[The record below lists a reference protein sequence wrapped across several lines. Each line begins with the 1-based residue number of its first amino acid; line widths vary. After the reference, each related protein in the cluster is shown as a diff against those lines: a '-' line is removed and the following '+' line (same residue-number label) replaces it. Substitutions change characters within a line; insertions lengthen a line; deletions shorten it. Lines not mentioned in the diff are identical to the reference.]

1 MAFYTKLCKNIKVFL
16 VYSSHQDERKDVQAT
31 VKGEG
36 RRITGMVLLAIA
48 VFLFMTWLRCFYG
61 SMEAYST
68 GDEMLKQKQLIRA
81 ITYFDRSIHWYTP
94 WNPYVEKSAGRLWEI
109 GEQAER
115 EGDLTMA
122 LIAFRTI
129 RGGFYAASHFVTPG
143 MKWIE
148 KSESKIDQ
156 LVRMEKKAESE
167 SRVGNL
173 KEMIRQSQ
181 KGASPDVFWTV
192 ILEIGFL
199 GWVGSLFG
207 FIFRKWGPK
216 EGRSHF
222 LGPLTWLGFGSAFFA
237 MWIIGMMR
245 A

>member
-1 MAFYTKLCKNIKVFL
+1 
-16 VYSSHQDERKDVQAT
+16 
-31 VKGEG
+31 VKGEA
-36 RRITGMVLLAIA
+36 RRITGMVLLAM
-48 VFLFMTWLRCFYG
+48 VVLLFMTWVRCFYG
-61 SMEAYST
+61 SMEAYKT
-68 GDEMLKQKQLIRA
+68 GEEMLKQKQLIRS
-81 ITYFDRSIHWYTP
+81 ITYFDRSMHWYTP

-109 GEQAER
+109 GERAEQ

-143 MKWIE
+143 KKWIE

-156 LVRMEKKAESE
+156 LVRMEKKEELE
-167 SRVGNL
+167 SRQSKL

-181 KGASPDVFWTV
+181 KGSSPNVFWTV

-207 FIFRKWGPK
+207 FILRKWGPK
-216 EGRSHF
+216 EGSSHVLRPF
-222 LGPLTWLGFGSAFFA
+222 TWLGFGSVFFA
-237 MWIIGMMR
+237 MWITGMMK